1 MSFVKYQAK
10 PPTSKID
17 EINYSP
23 RLSRI
28 KRAVERL
35 GFSFELDRD
44 DPESHKEQI
53 RRNNE
58 ILTMRYKQQYP
69 NDVFK
74 VIGWIHRYYLPKP
87 GMFEFE
93 DGTLDMNHEV
103 KQALVYYLHEYV
115 DNPNLEDGPIGYQT
129 KMGLFQVPIARNRRV
144 RDSEGLETIELEQV
158 GTKNIFYIPYTPE
171 NVDKILS
178 EMYNTPDPR
187 NFGVGYAR
195 ERGPDTRDQVYTVF
209 NIQEFKEIQDIEGL
223 MDASKGNWLQ
233 NEYGGY
239 NEFVKEKDKART
251 KPIRKRDS

>member
-1 MSFVKYQAK
+1 MSFVRYQAK

-17 EINYSP
+17 EIRLSP

-35 GFSFELDRD
+35 GFSFELEQD
-44 DPESHKEQI
+44 DPESHREQI

-93 DGTLDMNHEV
+93 DGELDMNHEV
-103 KQALVYYLHEYV
+103 KQALVYFLHEYV
-115 DNPNLEDGPIGYQT
+115 DSPNLEDGPVGYT
-129 KMGLFQVPIARNRRV
+129 AKMGMFQVPIARNRRV
-144 RDSEGLETIELEQV
+144 RNEEGLEELRLEQV

-171 NVDKILS
+171 NVDKILG

-187 NFGVGYAR
+187 NFGVSYAR
-195 ERGPDTRDQVYTVF
+195 ERGPDTRDTVYTVF
-209 NIQEFKEIQDIEGL
+209 NMQEFREVQDIEGL
-223 MDASKGNWLQ
+223 MDASKGNWLN

-239 NEFVKEKDKART
+239 NDFIKEKDKAKT
-251 KPIRKRDS
+251 KPVRQKNS